1 MATLQLTQVYLEP
14 RQKAALQRRAKA
26 KGTKVAEEIRKAVDA
41 YLAGVTAEELELLDA
56 ATRTAKIHL
65 DQMVAELEGVNR
77 RVDAALDEMDRT
89 RAESPVARYEASGES
104 DHRVDGPALQCGRG
118 PGAVG

>member
-56 ATRTAKIHL
+56 ATRAAKVDL
-65 DQMVAELEGVNR
+65 DQMAADLERVNR
-77 RVDAALDEMDRT
+77 RVDAALAEMDRV
-89 RAESPVARYEASGES
+89 RAESPVARYEVK
-104 DHRVDGPALQCGRG
+104 R
-118 PGAVG
+118 

>member
-14 RQKAALQRRAKA
+14 RQKSALQRRAKA

-56 ATRTAKIHL
+56 ATRTAKVQL
-65 DQMVAELEGVNR
+65 DEMAAELDGVNHR
-77 RVDAALDEMDRT
+77 IDAALDEMDRI
-89 RAESPVARYEASGES
+89 RAQSPVARYEVK
-104 DHRVDGPALQCGRG
+104 R
-118 PGAVG
+118 

>member
-26 KGTKVAEEIRKAVDA
+26 RGTKVAEEIRKAVDA

-56 ATRTAKIHL
+56 ATRAAKLDL
-65 DQMVAELEGVNR
+65 DQMAADLERVNR
-77 RVDAALDEMDRT
+77 RVDATLAEMDRV
-89 RAESPVARYEASGES
+89 RAESPVARYEVK
-104 DHRVDGPALQCGRG
+104 R
-118 PGAVG
+118 

>member
-56 ATRTAKIHL
+56 ATRAAKLDL
-65 DQMVAELEGVNR
+65 DQMAADLERVNR
-77 RVDAALDEMDRT
+77 RVDAKLAEMDRV
-89 RAESPVARYEASGES
+89 RAESPVARYEVK
-104 DHRVDGPALQCGRG
+104 R
-118 PGAVG
+118 

>member
-26 KGTKVAEEIRKAVDA
+26 RGTKVAEEIRKAVDA

-56 ATRTAKIHL
+56 ATRTAKVQL
-65 DQMVAELEGVNR
+65 DAMVAELEGVNR
-77 RVDAALDEMDRT
+77 RVDAALDEMDRI
-89 RAESPVARYEASGES
+89 RAGSPVARYEVK
-104 DHRVDGPALQCGRG
+104 R
-118 PGAVG
+118 

>member
-14 RQKAALQRRAKA
+14 RQKAALQKRAKA

-56 ATRTAKIHL
+56 ATRTAKVQL
-65 DQMVAELEGVNR
+65 DEMVAELDGVNR
-77 RVDAALDEMDRT
+77 RVDAALEEMDRI
-89 RAESPVARYEASGES
+89 RAESPVARYEVK
-104 DHRVDGPALQCGRG
+104 R
-118 PGAVG
+118 

>member
-56 ATRTAKIHL
+56 ATRTAKVQL
-65 DQMVAELEGVNR
+65 DEMVAELDGVNR
-77 RVDAALDEMDRT
+77 RVDAALEEMDRI
-89 RAESPVARYEASGES
+89 RAESPVARYEVK
-104 DHRVDGPALQCGRG
+104 R
-118 PGAVG
+118 

>member
-56 ATRTAKIHL
+56 ATRTAKIQL
-65 DQMVAELEGVNR
+65 DEMVAELEGVNR
-77 RVDAALDEMDRT
+77 RVDAALDEMDRI
-89 RAESPVARYEASGES
+89 RAESPVARYEVK
-104 DHRVDGPALQCGRG
+104 R
-118 PGAVG
+118 